1 MGTVYQKAVQ
11 FCLKGIKGFNDGT
24 RIRDEKG
31 SMTKVGNELIGR
43 EDQARQDVGQLELG
57 IEKKFFWM
65 VVEELGQISE

>member
-1 MGTVYQKAVQ
+1 
-11 FCLKGIKGFNDGT
+11 
-24 RIRDEKG
+24 
-31 SMTKVGNELIGR
+31 MTKVENELIGR